1 MDFMVGPPGENQDS
15 MRFDDRFLDSLRRVR
30 WSRVPGIAISQF
42 RDAVE
47 TTLSPG
53 RASAAGLLL
62 DSQSQMKAFN
72 ANEKALTQTKHVKIG
87 EHEQGR

>member
-1 MDFMVGPPGENQDS
+1 MVVPYGKNKGS
-15 MRFDDRFLDSLRRVR
+15 MRFDDRFLDSLGRVM
-30 WSRVPGIAISQF
+30 WSRVPGIAISRF

-62 DSQSQMKAFN
+62 DSQPQMKCFQR
-72 ANEKALTQTKHVKIG
+72 K
-87 EHEQGR
+87 